1 MTKKKIVE
9 FLWRV
14 LPFYMIMFLLFG
26 NMLKSDVS
34 NELLF
39 LWAFTLW
46 IITFANIQPIIKNED

>member
-9 FLWRV
+9 FLWRL
-14 LPFYMIMFLLFG
+14 LPFYMIMFLLLG

-39 LWAFTLW
+39 FWGFTLL
-46 IITFANIQPIIKNED
+46 IITFANIEPIIKDKD